1 MEEGTK
7 FPVFAWPKRFFLYA
21 TTLLTFPHSGLA
33 TLLHH
38 DGFSRGERFVFRA
51 EQTFR
56 NDGEE
61 DEPTRG
67 NTVQAEKKPHTGVES
82 CTGLYF

>member
-1 MEEGTK
+1 MEEGAK

-21 TTLLTFPHSGLA
+21 ATLLPFPHSGLA
-33 TLLHH
+33 TLLHQ
-38 DGFSRGERFVFRA
+38 DGFSRGDRFVFRT

-56 NDGEE
+56 NGGEE

-67 NTVQAEKKPHTGVES
+67 NAAQAEKSPAQGVNPARG
-82 CTGLYF
+82 CI